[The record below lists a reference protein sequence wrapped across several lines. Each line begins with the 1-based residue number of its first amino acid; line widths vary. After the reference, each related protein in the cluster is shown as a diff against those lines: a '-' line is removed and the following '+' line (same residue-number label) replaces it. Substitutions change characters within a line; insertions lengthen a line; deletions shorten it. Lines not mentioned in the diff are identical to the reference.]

1 MKQLRIDLDD
11 ELAKKLLEIV
21 PERERSE
28 FVGRAI
34 RKALWDLEEGLTAE
48 AYRRTPDTANDVYVD
63 PRVWQR
69 VEPRQSRRLKK

>member
-1 MKQLRIDLDD
+1 MKQLRIDLED
-11 ELAKKLLEIV
+11 ELAVKLRKIV

-28 FVGRAI
+28 FVRHAI
-34 RKALWDLEEGLTAE
+34 RKALRDLEEGLTAK